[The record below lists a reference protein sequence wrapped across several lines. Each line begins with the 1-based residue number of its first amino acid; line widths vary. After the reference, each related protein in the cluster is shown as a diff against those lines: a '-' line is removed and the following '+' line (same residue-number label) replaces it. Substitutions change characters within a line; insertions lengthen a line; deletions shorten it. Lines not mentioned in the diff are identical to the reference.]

1 LNYNEIIQ
9 REKVRYIDVKYVDL
23 LGRLR
28 HVTLPLERLPAVM
41 ERGIGIDGS
50 SLPGFKGHE
59 ASDMKLMIDTES
71 AFLDPLF
78 EEMTLSFLS
87 SIHVVRGDRRFSDDP
102 KYVLN
107 KAVNAICSKTSARK
121 AVFQP
126 ELEFYLF
133 SAIDRDETDLS
144 SFYSLE
150 PIEDSR
156 PYGSYHAAL
165 PGDHTANLRNRISS
179 VLSDVGI
186 KVKYHHH
193 EGGAHSQVEI
203 ELNPEEA
210 EKVADWIVISKYIIK
225 GLALQEN
232 LIATFMPKPINGHPG
247 SGLHLHQYLAD
258 ENGRSLFAGSDS
270 PDGLNDLAR
279 YYIGGLLAHI
289 GSLTALTNPSTN
301 SFRRLKTGFESPE
314 KVDYSVADRTC
325 AIRIPGYASKNEIRI
340 EYRVPDATSN
350 PFLAM
355 AALLMA
361 GLDGIERK
369 LDPEDVKKSNPR
381 IPCSLNEALEEL
393 RKDHDY
399 LLKDDVFT
407 ESLLENWIE
416 INGKEAA
423 DIESRVHPRE
433 FVYYFEV

>member
-28 HVTLPLERLPAVM
+28 HVTLPLERLPAVI

-59 ASDMKLMIDTES
+59 ASDMKLMIDAES

-78 EEMTLSFLS
+78 EEITLSFLS
-87 SIHVVRGDRRFSDDP
+87 SIHVVQGDGRFSDDP

-107 KAVNAICSKTSARK
+107 KAVSKICSETGAKR

-133 SAIDRDETDLS
+133 AALDHDETELS

-150 PIEDSR
+150 PIEDPR

-165 PGDHTANLRNRISS
+165 PGDHTADLRNRISS

-186 KVKYHHH
+186 DVKYHHH
-193 EGGAHSQVEI
+193 EGGAYSQVEI
-203 ELNPEEA
+203 ELNPAEA
-210 EKVADWIVISKYIIK
+210 EKAADWIVISKYIIK
-225 GLALQEN
+225 SLALQEN

-247 SGLHLHQYLAD
+247 SGLHLHQFLAD
-258 ENGRSLFAGSDS
+258 ENGRSLFASGDS
-270 PDGLNDLAR
+270 PDGLSDLAKH
-279 YYIGGLLAHI
+279 YIGGLLAHI
-289 GSLTALTNPSTN
+289 GSLTAFTNPSTN

-314 KVDYSVADRTC
+314 RVDYSVADRTC
-325 AIRIPGYASKNEIRI
+325 AIRIPGYVSKYETRI

-361 GLDGIERK
+361 GLDGIERE
-369 LDPEDVKKSNPR
+369 LDPEEVKKSSPA
-381 IPCSLNEALEEL
+381 IPCSLKEALDEL

-399 LLKDDVFT
+399 LLKDGVFT
-407 ESLLENWIE
+407 ETLLENWIE
-416 INGKEAA
+416 IKEKEAA
-423 DIESRVHPRE
+423 DVDSRVHPRE
-433 FVYYFEV
+433 FRYYFEV